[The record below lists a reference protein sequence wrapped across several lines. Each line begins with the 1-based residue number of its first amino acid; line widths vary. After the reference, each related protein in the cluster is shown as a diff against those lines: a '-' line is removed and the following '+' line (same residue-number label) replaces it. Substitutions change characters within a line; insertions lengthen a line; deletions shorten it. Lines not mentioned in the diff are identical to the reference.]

1 MTKTYRPGVYSQY
14 DIISQRRSLQ
24 DRYAFYCG
32 AAKVREGKSI
42 PAGGVVQI
50 HSRQELEEYFDTQG
64 GALFC
69 AVCGI
74 LLDSGVSGVY
84 AVPLT
89 IDGTAAAENLYEPA
103 IQKLCEVKRSGV
115 ILCDSQAQTVLQKL
129 VEQVQLASQNER
141 ERLAVGGVA
150 KAQAQQIAKALNC
163 ERLVLCC
170 QAGSDGETESSVIL
184 TAAALAAMLVGSE
197 PMDNLHG
204 KVLESLTE
212 IDPLEEQEVESLLG
226 SGVTVLESLDGEVSC
241 IRCVTSRTLTGG
253 EEDRTFASV
262 NTVMMIDDIIR
273 SVRERLSDLLR
284 GSTILFSQDSV
295 ASQAAVV
302 LDQKQQE
309 GMVTSFE
316 PPVVYVQP
324 DDPSVCVVELEFY
337 LASVFSQIYLTAHIS
352 I

>member
-50 HSRQELEEYFDTQG
+50 HSRQELEEYFDAQG

-150 KAQAQQIAKALNC
+150 KAQAQQI
-163 ERLVLCC
+163 
-170 QAGSDGETESSVIL
+170 
-184 TAAALAAMLVGSE
+184 
-197 PMDNLHG
+197 
-204 KVLESLTE
+204 
-212 IDPLEEQEVESLLG
+212 
-226 SGVTVLESLDGEVSC
+226 
-241 IRCVTSRTLTGG
+241 
-253 EEDRTFASV
+253 ED
-262 NTVMMIDDIIR
+262 
-273 SVRERLSDLLR
+273 
-284 GSTILFSQDSV
+284 
-295 ASQAAVV
+295 
-302 LDQKQQE
+302 
-309 GMVTSFE
+309 
-316 PPVVYVQP
+316 
-324 DDPSVCVVELEFY
+324 
-337 LASVFSQIYLTAHIS
+337 
-352 I
+352 

>member
-50 HSRQELEEYFDTQG
+50 HSRQELEEYFDAQG

-170 QAGSDGETESSVIL
+170 QAGGDGETESSVIL

-226 SGVTVLESLDGEVSC
+226 SGVTVLESLDGAVSC

-324 DDPSVCVVELEFY
+324 GDPSVCVVELEFY

>member
-50 HSRQELEEYFDTQG
+50 HSRQELEEYFDAQG

-170 QAGSDGETESSVIL
+170 QAGGDGETESSVIL
-184 TAAALAAMLVGSE
+184 TAAALAAM
-197 PMDNLHG
+197 H
-204 KVLESLTE
+204 
-212 IDPLEEQEVESLLG
+212 
-226 SGVTVLESLDGEVSC
+226 
-241 IRCVTSRTLTGG
+241 
-253 EEDRTFASV
+253 A
-262 NTVMMIDDIIR
+262 
-273 SVRERLSDLLR
+273 
-284 GSTILFSQDSV
+284 
-295 ASQAAVV
+295 
-302 LDQKQQE
+302 
-309 GMVTSFE
+309 
-316 PPVVYVQP
+316 
-324 DDPSVCVVELEFY
+324 
-337 LASVFSQIYLTAHIS
+337 
-352 I
+352 